1 MVARTGVSIQE
12 FVEIVENNPDK
23 HFDLTAEGEI
33 IEVSPKLIHGTIQA
47 RIAFWLNS
55 YLMKSEALSSYLI
68 TTEVAHDLDGW
79 PCRPDVSI
87 NRTDDEQIPKVAP
100 LLAVEIKSD
109 SNTYS
114 DLRAKAHQYIAR
126 GSKMVWLVYPEKQ
139 LVEVY
144 QPNADDQILTTSDTL
159 EGGTALPGFSV
170 AIRELLAQGK

>member
-33 IEVSPKLIHGTIQA
+33 IEDSPNLIHGMIQA
-47 RIAFWLNS
+47 RIAF
-55 YLMKSEALSSYLI
+55 YLGVWMDTNTLPDYVVA
-68 TTEVAHDLDGW
+68 TEVAHELDGW

-144 QPNADDQILTTSDTL
+144 QPNADDQILTTTDTL
-159 EGGTALPGFSV
+159 EGGTALLGFSV